1 MGIGAPTGKPPR
13 NLRETLYLS
22 ASTVD
27 LPFPTNTSFLPRA
40 GMPLVPGF
48 SCPDGSNANRCGFL
62 CPERS
67 QKRLTLS
74 FKVGI
79 MVIRS
84 TNPEDCVREL
94 CARAAATDDPDELK
108 KISSQLRAELNEQI
122 TNLGDLVVMDQSRAG

>member
-1 MGIGAPTGKPPR
+1 MPECPSCLGSLVQMARMRTGA
-13 NLRETLYLS
+13 
-22 ASTVD
+22 
-27 LPFPTNTSFLPRA
+27 
-40 GMPLVPGF
+40 
-48 SCPDGSNANRCGFL
+48 GFL

-122 TNLGDLVVMDQSRAG
+122 TNRRDLVVMYQSRAG